1 MMKNPSNL
9 FKTAGGRFLFDLRG
23 KVTENVREKKYSCKD
38 HWTPSLGELYINS
51 ARRPPEHPLWV
62 MMVVFSPLST
72 PWNYLDDVC
81 GQMTDRCLH
90 FSPQFL
96 ISLVKLKI
104 SHTIFGK
111 TLILRFQQTPLE
123 WPAAERDLLQNQHR
137 KKWGVWK
144 LHPGSSLLLSTNAN
158 RKCCWIMQ

>member
-1 MMKNPSNL
+1 MW
-9 FKTAGGRFLFDLRG
+9 
-23 KVTENVREKKYSCKD
+23 KKQSCKYC
-38 HWTPSLGELYINS
+38 WSPSLGELNVNS

-62 MMVVFSPLST
+62 MMVVFSPLSA

-81 GQMTDRCLH
+81 GQMMDRCLH
-90 FSPQFL
+90 FFAHDFS
-96 ISLVKLKI
+96 SVWWSWK
-104 SHTIFGK
+104 SSTWYFGK

-123 WPAAERDLLQNQHR
+123 WPAAERDLQQNQHG

-158 RKCCWIMQ
+158 RKCCWIMQWDWTNVPRRLNNGMG